1 MDANQAGR
9 IHERAGTVGLK
20 ETKKG
25 RIGRRRDRS
34 LPRKDDGT
42 RTKEAPA
49 EPAKA
54 RSREGRG
61 YDPPGGCSKMKATN
75 HGHSSLHTPP
85 YMVQVRGQTTSGQ
98 IVDGELVM
106 SRSRR
111 RKRRRQLEQVR
122 WSGGEKD

>member
-1 MDANQAGR
+1 
-9 IHERAGTVGLK
+9 
-20 ETKKG
+20 
-25 RIGRRRDRS
+25 
-34 LPRKDDGT
+34 
-42 RTKEAPA
+42 
-49 EPAKA
+49 
-54 RSREGRG
+54 
-61 YDPPGGCSKMKATN
+61 MKATN